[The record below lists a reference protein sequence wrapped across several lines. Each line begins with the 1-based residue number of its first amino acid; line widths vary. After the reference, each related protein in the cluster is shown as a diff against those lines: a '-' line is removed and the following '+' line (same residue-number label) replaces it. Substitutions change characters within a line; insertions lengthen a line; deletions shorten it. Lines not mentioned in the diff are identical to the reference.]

1 MLPSRLPVTLSRRRE
16 RLDRRRQP
24 RFRGCLTLAVVVA
37 LANPLSAGQR
47 VSNEL
52 QLKAAFLYRFPEFV
66 EWPAPVLEGRPTIDL
81 CVLTPNPFG
90 RVLEQLIEGESV
102 SGRPL
107 AIRYVD
113 ASAVGT
119 CHVLYVPDRV
129 PAKRLLKR
137 IATAPI
143 LTVGDSPRF
152 LDEGGMVQL
161 TVVQNRVRLEISAV
175 AAERAG
181 VKLSAQ
187 LLRLASNV
195 REERS

>member
-1 MLPSRLPVTLSRRRE
+1 L
-16 RLDRRRQP
+16 
-24 RFRGCLTLAVVVA
+24 VVA

-52 QLKAAFLYRFPEFV
+52 QLKAAQLYRFPEFV
-66 EWPAPVLEGRPTIDL
+66 EWPARVLDGRPTIDV

-90 RVLEQLIEGESV
+90 RVLEQLTEGEVV

-119 CHVLYVPDRV
+119 CHVLYVPVRV
-129 PAKRLLKR
+129 PARRRLLQR

-143 LTVGDSPRF
+143 LTVGDSPSF

-161 TVVQNRVRLEISAV
+161 TVVQNRVRFEISAV
-175 AAERAG
+175 AAGRAG

-187 LLRLASNV
+187 LLRLAYNV